1 MSRFDLN
8 DVRIQSLPL
17 SSVKANTQQPR
28 KERPQEEYLRLKDS
42 LEKHQQMQPV
52 IVLPEENHYVLLDGH
67 GRYQA
72 LIELGKD
79 SILAIVLTPTISKN
93 DQLLYGFIVNS
104 QRSDLHYLD
113 RAEALVTLQKSLQ
126 WSQSRLA
133 TETGEDIATINKLIS
148 VHQLDTDLKSRLRE
162 ERTGFVKAWELTRL
176 ATREEQLAAISRKS
190 QAHLRSCKTG
200 VTVKRVVCPLG
211 SGIAVT
217 VSGQSL
223 DFEGFLL
230 SLEYVLKEGRKYKAK
245 GCDVTT
251 LGKVFKDQAKPKQG
265 AT

>member
-1 MSRFDLN
+1 MSKFELN
-8 DVRIQSLPL
+8 DMRIQSLPL
-17 SSVKANTQQPR
+17 SSVRENTQQPR
-28 KERPQEEYLRLKDS
+28 KVRPQEEYLRLKDS

-72 LIELGKD
+72 LKELGKD
-79 SILAIVLTPTISKN
+79 SIQAIVLTPTISRN

-113 RAEALVTLQKSLQ
+113 RAEALVTLQQSLQ

-133 TETGEDIATINKLIS
+133 TETGEDIATVNKLIA
-148 VHQLDTDLKSRLRE
+148 VHQLDAGLKSRLRE
-162 ERTGFVKAWELTRL
+162 ERTGFVKAWELTKL
-176 ATREEQLAAISRKS
+176 ATREEQHAAINSKS
-190 QAHLRSCKTG
+190 QALLRSYKSG

-211 SGIAVT
+211 SGMVVT
-217 VSGQSL
+217 VSGERL
-223 DFEGFLL
+223 DFEGFLM
-230 SLEYVLKEGRKYKAK
+230 SLEFVLKEGRKYKAK

-251 LGKVFKDQAKPKQG
+251 LGRVFKDQAKPKQG
-265 AT
+265 TQ